1 MDEAAYDPF
10 MDAFIDLIEARRLI
24 EHWRDGRPLVI
35 SRDGWHRVGVE
46 ARSPSDD
53 DWQTVLAWLKNRPE
67 VANGEV
73 GEFVDGW
80 YDGQSGWL
88 FHR

>member
-1 MDEAAYDPF
+1 
-10 MDAFIDLIEARRLI
+10 LIVGGMGGHLPLAET
-24 EHWRDGRPLVI
+24 DG
-35 SRDGWHRVGVE
+35 HRVGVE

>member
-1 MDEAAYDPF
+1 

-24 EHWRDGRPLVI
+24 DRRRDGSDLPLAET
-35 SRDGWHRVGVE
+35 DGIVSVWRRG
-46 ARSPSDD
+46 SPSDD